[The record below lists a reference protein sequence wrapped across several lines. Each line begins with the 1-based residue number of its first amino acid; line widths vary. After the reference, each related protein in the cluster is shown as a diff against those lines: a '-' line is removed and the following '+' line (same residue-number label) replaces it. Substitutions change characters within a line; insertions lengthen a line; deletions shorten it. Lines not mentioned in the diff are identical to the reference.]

1 MPLYDKE
8 LILLTGTIETQK
20 TLVRQLQGVIGD
32 FVRIQAYSHEEGI
45 PHVFSNQLIIL
56 STSAIEEETAPYIG
70 NGCKVVVAKRTVNFE
85 HIDKLLFLPE
95 NTNALYVN
103 DAPET
108 VFESIETLLQ
118 LGINHINYIPFYPGK
133 KNVPEV
139 DIAITPGEV
148 NLVPSFIKEIVNI
161 GPRLIDI
168 TTVMTILQHINLLGQ
183 KGDIVSEKYIRKII
197 DLSKNLSKT
206 SKESDRL
213 NKHLK
218 QVLDGVND
226 GILSVNSKGVITVFN
241 ENLQNMLGMF
251 PAKAIGRH
259 LQEVFHNS
267 ELVSFVLNHHQ
278 EEFGWFSVL
287 HTDVIVHRFY
297 LESEGTIV
305 TTFKNA
311 HETIEMEKTFRRELV
326 KKGYIAKYSFS
337 DIRGVSPAIEKCTQ
351 IATKI
356 AKTNLTVLIE
366 GESGTGK
373 ELYASAIHNESLR
386 RDGPFLAVNF
396 SALPDELVE
405 SELFGYEEGAFT
417 GAKKG
422 GKIGLF
428 EQANG
433 GTIFL
438 DEIGDISLK
447 LQARL
452 LRVLQEKEIMRVGGN
467 KIIPI
472 DVRVIAATNRNLL
485 NMIERG
491 TFREDLYHRLKILYI
506 HLPEVRNRKEDIPHL
521 VKHFLAQSGRSHIQI
536 VPEVMARL
544 MQYYWY
550 GNVRELKNTIDYML
564 AVCDGTI
571 ITMNDIPNES
581 FFQRKYQEEPMQA
594 SSMFPVKTATPLPQL
609 EDLPVVQ
616 EEFLF
621 ILKVIHSYN
630 QKGESIGRKKIAE
643 KTQDWHKDLSEQQ
656 IRNRLKSLEQ
666 RGFVVTTRGRAGIK
680 LTRPGMNYL
689 HTPPEKE

>member
-1 MPLYDKE
+1 MFDKE
-8 LILLTGTIETQK
+8 LILLTGTMETQK
-20 TLVRQLQGVIGD
+20 TLVRQLQDVIGD
-32 FVRIQAYSHEEGI
+32 FVRIHAYSYEEGI
-45 PHVFSNQLIIL
+45 PQVFHNKLIIL
-56 STSAIEEETAPYIG
+56 STSAIVEETAPYIG
-70 NGCKVVVAKRTVNFE
+70 SGCKVVVAKRTVNFE

-95 NTNALYVN
+95 QTSVLYVN

-108 VFESIETLLQ
+108 VYESIETLLQ

-133 KNVPEV
+133 KNIPEV
-139 DIAITPGEV
+139 DIAVTPGEV
-148 NLVPSFIKEIVNI
+148 KLVPPFIKEIVNI

-168 TTVMTILQHINLLGQ
+168 ITVMTILQHIGLLEK

-197 DLSKNLSKT
+197 ELSKNLSKT

-226 GILSVNSKGVITVFN
+226 GILAVNSKGVITVFN
-241 ENLQNMLGMF
+241 ENLQSMLGMF
-251 PAKAIGRH
+251 PSKAIGRH

-267 ELVSFVLNHHQ
+267 ELVSFVLNHSQ
-278 EEFGWFSVL
+278 EESGWFSVM
-287 HTDVIVHRFY
+287 HTDVIVHRFH
-297 LESEGTIV
+297 LENEGAIV
-305 TTFKNA
+305 ATFKNA
-311 HETIEMEKTFRRELV
+311 HETIEMEKTYRRELV
-326 KKGYIAKYSFS
+326 KKGFIAKYTFS
-337 DIRGVSPAIEKCTQ
+337 DIRGFSPAIEKCTQ

-373 ELYASAIHNESLR
+373 ELYASAIHNESMR

-438 DEIGDISLK
+438 DEIGDISIK

-452 LRVLQEKEIMRVGGN
+452 LRVLQEKEIMRVSGN

-485 NMIERG
+485 HMIEKG

-506 HLPEVRNRKEDIPHL
+506 HLPEVRNRKEDISVL
-521 VKHFLAQSGRSHIQI
+521 IRHFLSQSGRSHIQI

-544 MQYYWY
+544 MQYHWY

-564 AVCDGTI
+564 AVCDGAT

-581 FFQRKYQEEPMQA
+581 FFQRKYQDESLCLVSSISTNVPSSPSQEE
-594 SSMFPVKTATPLPQL
+594 
-609 EDLPVVQ
+609 ELPVDQ
-616 EEFLF
+616 EEYLF
-621 ILKVIHSYN
+621 ILRVIHSYN
-630 QKGESIGRKKIAE
+630 KKGESIGRKKIAE
-643 KTQDWHKDLSEQQ
+643 KTQEWHKDLSEQQ
-656 IRNRLKSLEQ
+656 IRNRLKALEQ
-666 RGFVVTTRGRAGIK
+666 KGFVVTTRGRAGIK
-680 LTRPGMNYL
+680 LTRPGVDYL
-689 HTPPEKE
+689 NVPSENH